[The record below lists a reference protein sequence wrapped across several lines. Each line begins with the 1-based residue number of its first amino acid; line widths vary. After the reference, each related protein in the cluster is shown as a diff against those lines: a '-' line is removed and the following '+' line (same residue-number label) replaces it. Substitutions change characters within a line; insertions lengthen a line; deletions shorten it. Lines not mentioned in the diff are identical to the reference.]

1 MSDLLYPTGSLA
13 FTLLPSSDIV
23 NTANTATLATTA
35 NTANAANILYFSAD
49 LVFFL
54 KF

>member
-23 NTANTATLATTA
+23 NTANAATLS
-35 NTANAANILYFSAD
+35 TANAANILYFSSD

-54 KF
+54 EF